1 MAHNNSHARR
11 FLRITGPV
19 ALALASLYPL
29 CGAVAA
35 TESLS
40 LSGSISGHG
49 RPVAPTNPPA
59 AGATIEHRV
68 IPLLPHP
75 FGPTS
80 PANDPV
86 LQKSPTTQIT
96 PSGTGYNG
104 IGVSSGYTV
113 QFIPPDTSGAAGD
126 SQYVQFVNAPYAVL
140 DKQTGNFCQNVNGQ
154 PSCTQPNTSGLFFQM
169 SSLFKAAANF
179 PQTNPCANRDD
190 GDVVALFDRLSHRW
204 ILSQFAVPSGGP
216 YYHCVAVS
224 QTSDATGSYY
234 VYAFQQPYFPD
245 YPKISV
251 WPDGYY
257 ATFNMFNGGRFVG
270 ARVCVYERAQML
282 AGAAARQ
289 LCAAPNLFYG
299 SILPSDLD
307 GKSSDLN
314 PTYVSAASP
323 GDTSCATGP
332 ACPPVGTPNVVANF
346 FSGQL
351 QVGFVTVNWTAGSG
365 EIFWPQAVG
374 GAASFTPAC
383 NGGACIPQPAVKQ
396 KLDSLGDR
404 LMFRLAYSR
413 PCVAYSS
420 TPGQCQTWDA
430 NYHLVVSHSVTVN
443 PSTSSV
449 TGIRWY
455 DLLPAFQNINVGTSA
470 SLTTTINQQ
479 STFSPD
485 SDYRW
490 MSSIAMDRAGNIA
503 VGYSRSSASLYPSVA
518 VALGTV
524 SSTNLTTGEKLT
536 PLSQESFV
544 MNGTGS
550 QRKYTRWGD
559 YTHMSVDPTDGCTLW
574 FTGQY
579 QTVTGV
585 FDWST
590 RIYSTKVGANCQ

>member
-1 MAHNNSHARR
+1 
-11 FLRITGPV
+11 
-19 ALALASLYPL
+19 
-29 CGAVAA
+29 
-35 TESLS
+35 
-40 LSGSISGHG
+40 
-49 RPVAPTNPPA
+49 
-59 AGATIEHRV
+59 V

-75 FGPTS
+75 FGPTP

-86 LQKSPTTQIT
+86 LQKSATTQIT
-96 PSGTGYNG
+96 PSGAGFNG

-113 QFIPPDTSGAAGD
+113 QYIPPDTSGAAGD
-126 SQYVQFVNAPYAVL
+126 AQYVQFVNVPYAVL

-169 SSLFKAAANF
+169 SSLFKAATNF

-257 ATFNMFNGGRFVG
+257 ATFNMFKGNRFLG

-289 LCAAPNLFYG
+289 LCAGPNSSYG

-314 PTYVSAASP
+314 PTYISAASP
-323 GDTSCATGP
+323 GDTSCAAGP
-332 ACPPVGTPNVVANF
+332 ACPPVGTPNVLANF
-346 FSGQL
+346 FSGHL
-351 QVGFVTVNWTAGSG
+351 QVGFVTTNWAAGSG
-365 EIFWPQAVG
+365 AISWPQAVS

-383 NGGACIPQPAVKQ
+383 NGGACIPQPAVNQ
-396 KLDSLGDR
+396 QLDSLGDR

-413 PCVAYSS
+413 PCVAFSS

-455 DLLPAFQNINVGTSA
+455 DLLPAFKNVSVGTSA

-490 MSSIAMDRAGNIA
+490 MSSIAMDRAGDIA
-503 VGYSRSSASLYPSVA
+503 IGYSRSSTSLYPSVA
-518 VALGTV
+518 VALGAV
-524 SSTNLTTGEKLT
+524 GSTNMTTGEKLT

-550 QRKYTRWGD
+550 QTKYTRWGD

>member
-1 MAHNNSHARR
+1 MVQNADGRR
-11 FLRITGPV
+11 LLGLTRLV
-19 ALALASLYPL
+19 ALALVSLYPL
-29 CGAVAA
+29 HGAVAA

-40 LSGSISGHG
+40 LSGSVSGHS
-49 RPVAPTNPPA
+49 RLIAPMKVPA
-59 AGATIEHRV
+59 AGAAIEHRV

-75 FGPTS
+75 FGPTP
-80 PANDPV
+80 PARDPV
-86 LQKSPTTQIT
+86 LQKSSTTQIT
-96 PSGTGYNG
+96 PSGTGFNG
-104 IGVSSGYTV
+104 IGVSSGYAV
-113 QFIPPDTSGAAGD
+113 QYIPPDTSGAAGD
-126 SQYVQFVNAPYAVL
+126 TQYVQFVNAAYAVF

-190 GDVVALFDRLSHRW
+190 GDVVALFDRSAHRW

-224 QTSDATGSYY
+224 QSSDATGGYY

-245 YPKISV
+245 YPKIGV

-257 ATFNMFNGGRFVG
+257 ATFNMFRGNRFLG

-282 AGAAARQ
+282 AGAGARQ
-289 LCAAPNLFYG
+289 LCASPNSSYG

-307 GKSSDLN
+307 GKSTDLN

-323 GDTSCATGP
+323 GDTSCVAGA
-332 ACPPVGTPNVVANF
+332 ACPPVGTPNILANF
-346 FSGQL
+346 YGGHL
-351 QVGFVTVNWTAGSG
+351 QVGFVTVNWPAASG
-365 EIFWPQAVG
+365 AISWPQAVG

-383 NGGACIPQPAVKQ
+383 NGGACILQPAVNQ

-430 NYHLVVSHSVTVN
+430 KYHLVVSHSVTVN
-443 PSTSSV
+443 PGTSSV

-455 DLLPAFQNINVGTSA
+455 DLLPAFQSVNVGTSA
-470 SLTTTINQQ
+470 TLTTTINQQ
-479 STFSPD
+479 STFSPNA
-485 SDYRW
+485 DYRW

-503 VGYSRSSASLYPSVA
+503 VGYSRSSASLYPSIA

-524 SSTNLTTGEKLT
+524 SSTNMTTGENLT
-536 PLSQESFV
+536 PLSLESFIAT
-544 MNGTGS
+544 GTGS
-550 QRKYTRWGD
+550 QTSYSRWGD
-559 YTHMSVDPTDGCTLW
+559 YAHMSVDPADGCTLW
-574 FTGQY
+574 FTSQY

-590 RIYSTKVGANCQ
+590 RIYSTKIGANCQ

>member
-1 MAHNNSHARR
+1 MAHNNAHARG
-11 FLRITGPV
+11 FVRITGPL

-29 CGAVAA
+29 YGAVAE

-40 LSGSISGHG
+40 LSDSVPGHS
-49 RPVAPTNPPA
+49 RPIAPTNSPA
-59 AGATIEHRV
+59 AGGAIEHRV
-68 IPLLPHP
+68 IPLLSHP
-75 FGPTS
+75 FGPTP

-86 LQKSPTTQIT
+86 LQKSPSTQIT
-96 PSGTGYNG
+96 PSGSGFNG

-126 SQYVQFVNAPYAVL
+126 AQYVQFVNAPYAVL

-234 VYAFQQPYFPD
+234 VYAFPQPYFPD

-257 ATFNMFNGGRFVG
+257 ATFNMFKGNRFAG

-282 AGAAARQ
+282 AGAVARQ
-289 LCAAPNLFYG
+289 LCAGPNSSYG

-332 ACPPVGTPNVVANF
+332 ACPPVGTPNVLANF
-346 FSGQL
+346 FSGHL
-351 QVGFVTVNWTAGSG
+351 QVGFVTVNWATGSG
-365 EIFWPQAVG
+365 TISWPQAVS

-383 NGGACIPQPAVKQ
+383 NGGACIPQPTVKQ
-396 KLDSLGDR
+396 QLDSLGDR

-420 TPGQCQTWDA
+420 TPGQCRTWDA

-455 DLLPAFQNINVGTSA
+455 DLLPAFHNVNVGTSA

-524 SSTNLTTGEKLT
+524 GSTNT
-536 PLSQESFV
+536 LSQESFII
-544 MNGTGS
+544 NGTGS
-550 QRKYTRWGD
+550 QTKYTRWGD